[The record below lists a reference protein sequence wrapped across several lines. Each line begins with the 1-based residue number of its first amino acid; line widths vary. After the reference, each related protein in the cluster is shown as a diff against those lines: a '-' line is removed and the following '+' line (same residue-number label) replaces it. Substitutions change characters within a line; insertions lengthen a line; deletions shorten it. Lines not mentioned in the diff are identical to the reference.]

1 MRKHLFAKTAQDVRR
16 VERSC
21 TTLDEMKLPH
31 PRRDAVAP
39 PSTSRPSLAGTR
51 GTAKPASPMEFP

>member
-21 TTLDEMKLPH
+21 ATLDEMKLPH
-31 PRRDAVAP
+31 PRRDTTAP
-39 PSTSRPSLAGTR
+39 PSASLPSLAGT
-51 GTAKPASPMEFP
+51 